1 MKTLRLL
8 TVAALGMAGF
18 AQSVPPKSAFVAT
31 LIANAEARIS
41 KAPAIA
47 DGYNDL
53 AFAMARRWRETEDPA
68 YWLRAEQAIRT
79 ALQLD
84 PHNFD
89 ARKARVILRVQQRRF
104 ADAEEEGRALNRQT
118 PDDNLL
124 YGLLADIAIATGNY
138 TEAEEKAQRMIDLR
152 QVNGPGLQRA
162 GRLREIIGFPDAAAE
177 AWNSA
182 LRLASSADVEER
194 AFILTQLAGLCRRR
208 SKLDEAERYVKEA
221 LALEPAYPAGLEEQG
236 LIALDAGKSEQ
247 AEQLFRQRLE
257 QNEGLS
263 ARYWLTECLA
273 LQGKL
278 PAAEGSAAIFQQ
290 NATRTQDRLNLLI
303 RFLAQH
309 ADVAA
314 AVALGERLARGNID
328 LDTRQEYAMALL
340 SAGNAAEAWKQME
353 LVLKSGLKSP
363 EFFLHAARTR
373 QRLADPDG
381 ARIYLK
387 KCIEANATS
396 RFADLAFQELQGTR
410 AKALEGSSRH
420 PQ

>member
-1 MKTLRLL
+1 MNIPRVVIVVIFGVT
-8 TVAALGMAGF
+8 GF
-18 AQSVPPKSAFVAT
+18 AQSLPPKSPFIAT
-31 LIANAEARIS
+31 LISNAEARVS
-41 KAPAIA
+41 KSPAIA

-53 AFAMARRWRETEDPA
+53 AFAMARRWRETEDPS
-68 YWLRAEQAIRT
+68 YWLRAEQAIHT

-84 PHNFD
+84 PHNFE
-89 ARKARVILRVQQRRF
+89 ARKVRVILRAQQRRF

-124 YGLLADIAIATGNY
+124 YGILADIAISTGNY
-138 TEAEEKAQRMIDLR
+138 AEAESKAQRMIDLR

-162 GRLREIIGFPDAAAE
+162 GRLREIIGFPDAALE

-236 LIALDAGKSEQ
+236 RIALDAGKGEQ
-247 AEQLFRQRLE
+247 AEQLFRRRLE

-290 NATRTQDRLNLLI
+290 NATRTQDRPNLLI

-314 AVALGERLARGNID
+314 AVALGERLARGNIE

-353 LVLKSGLKSP
+353 LVLKPGLQSP
-363 EFFLHAARTR
+363 EFFLHAARIR
-373 QRLADPDG
+373 QQLGDPEG
-381 ARIYLK
+381 ARAYLK

-396 RFADLAFQELQGTR
+396 RFADLAFQELQGNTR
-410 AKALEGSSRH
+410 KDF
-420 PQ
+420 